1 MKKLL
6 KTAGFD
12 LSASIVVLLVALP
25 LCLGIALASKAPL
38 FSGIIAG
45 VVGGIVIGAL
55 SGSQLSVSGPAAG
68 LTVIV
73 ATAVV
78 KLPAYE
84 AFLLSVVLAGVIQI
98 IFGFAKAGILGDY
111 IPNSVIKGM
120 LAAIGLILILKQFPH
135 LVGYDENFE
144 GDESFAQSNEENT
157 FSGIISALS
166 FFTPAAMII
175 GGISMAILILWER
188 PFMKKPGFLKFVP
201 GPLVVVVTGIL
212 INRYFQYQENG
223 IALQGKHL
231 VSLPIANDISSFTG
245 FLTFPDVQYMNNPVV
260 WSTAITLAIVA
271 SLETLLSIEAIDKLD
286 QFKRVTPTNRELKA
300 QGVGNIVSGM
310 LGGLPLTSVI
320 VRSSANVS
328 SGAKS
333 KLSAIFHGIL
343 LFVCVAFFPAL
354 LNTIPIC
361 ALAAILI
368 FTGYNLAKISLIR
381 DFYLKGWDQF
391 VPFMVTIIAILLSD
405 LLTGIIIGII
415 VGLFFMVRSNFRSS
429 VLLVH
434 DENRY
439 LLRLRKDV
447 SFLNKPIIKRKLE
460 RVPENSFVLID
471 TTRADFIDK
480 DVIDAVNEF
489 LFHAHLKN
497 IKVEIKKSLSK
508 PMHMLFDV
516 PKTINPDIILV
527 EPTLNTKDENI
538 REVITGK

>member
-45 VVGGIVIGAL
+45 IVGGIVIGAL

-68 LTVIV
+68 LTAIV

-84 AFLLSVVLAGVIQI
+84 AFLLSVVLAGIMQI
-98 IFGFAKAGILGDY
+98 ILGFARAGILGDY
-111 IPNSVIKGM
+111 VPNSVIKGM

-144 GDESFAQSNEENT
+144 GDESFVQINDENT
-157 FSGIISALS
+157 FSGIAHALR
-166 FFTPAAMII
+166 FFTPAAIMI
-175 GGISMAILILWER
+175 GGLSIVILILWER
-188 PFMKKPGFLKFVP
+188 SFMKKPGWLKFMP
-201 GPLVVVVTGIL
+201 GPLVVVVASVL
-212 INRYFQYQENG
+212 INRYFQYQNNG
-223 IALQGKHL
+223 IALEGKHL
-231 VSLPIANDISSFTG
+231 VSLPVANDINSFMG
-245 FLTFPDVQYMNNPVV
+245 FLTFPDIQYLNNPVV
-260 WSTAITLAIVA
+260 WSTALTLAIVA
-271 SLETLLSIEAIDKLD
+271 SLETLLGIEAIDKLD
-286 QFKRVTPTNRELKA
+286 PYKRVTPTNRELKA
-300 QGVGNIVSGM
+300 QGAGNIVSGM

-320 VRSSANVS
+320 VRGSANVS
-328 SGAKS
+328 SGARS

-343 LFVCVAFFPAL
+343 LFICVAFFPQF

-368 FTGYNLAKISLIR
+368 FTGYKLAKISLIKE
-381 DFYLKGWDQF
+381 FYMKGWDQF

-415 VGLFFMVRSNFRSS
+415 VGLFFMVRSNFHSS
-429 VLLVH
+429 ILLVH
-434 DENRY
+434 DENNY
-439 LLRLRKDV
+439 LVRLRKDV

-460 RVPENSFVLID
+460 SVPENSYVLID
-471 TTRADFIDK
+471 ATRADFIDK

-497 IKVEIKKSLSK
+497 IRVEIKKSLYK
-508 PMHMLFDV
+508 PMHMLFNV
-516 PKTINPDIILV
+516 PETINPDIILV
-527 EPTLNTKDENI
+527 EPTIHTTDENL
-538 REVITGK
+538 REIITGK